1 MGGPGSGHAK
11 ILIYNNKHCIF
22 KRFSAPGI
30 DRGRILNIKYRN
42 VNSYDFKSDRFHK
55 DDELVVIGEREWG
68 MDLKTLMKYFYLR
81 YFWYG

>member
-1 MGGPGSGHAK
+1 MK
-11 ILIYNNKHCIF
+11 IIQTEIPEQLYK
-22 KRFSAPGI
+22 KALYLVKEGI

-42 VNSYDFKSDRFHK
+42 VNSYDFKSDQFHK